1 MVDECSGLLCV
12 FCPDSRSVE
21 NLLIKEL
28 YTPSNLEWGLA
39 GSDRNLEP
47 PESEY
52 CLVVLDRTVRCNYM
66 LNLQVIQVQ

>member
-1 MVDECSGLLCV
+1 M
-12 FCPDSRSVE
+12 E